1 MRKNK
6 YIIHTVIAGFILFF
20 ANDAYAQAG
29 SDPPR
34 LFDPH
39 LLNESSG
46 FGDDIRQIR
55 FLTESD
61 YPPFQFV
68 RSDGQLTGYNIDL
81 ARAICEDIKVTCTIQ
96 AWRWDKLNEAL
107 ANGSGDAIIAS
118 QKPTA
123 ATRMTQ
129 SFSAPYYLTPAR
141 FISLKTTSLIIEKP
155 ADMKEKTIGVL
166 ANTAHEAYLQQTFPA
181 SPRKTFASLPEA
193 QEALLA
199 AQIDTLFADGPTLAI
214 WLADM
219 QGECCTF
226 RGGAFYKSA
235 FFGEGA
241 RIALRGDDA
250 ALRTA
255 INASLKRL
263 DAKGILADLMGKYF
277 PISFY

>member
-1 MRKNK
+1 
-6 YIIHTVIAGFILFF
+6 
-20 ANDAYAQAG
+20 
-29 SDPPR
+29 
-34 LFDPH
+34 
-39 LLNESSG
+39 
-46 FGDDIRQIR
+46 
-55 FLTESD
+55 
-61 YPPFQFV
+61 
-68 RSDGQLTGYNIDL
+68 
-81 ARAICEDIKVTCTIQ
+81 
-96 AWRWDKLNEAL
+96 
-107 ANGSGDAIIAS
+107 
-118 QKPTA
+118 
-123 ATRMTQ
+123 
-129 SFSAPYYLTPAR
+129 
-141 FISLKTTSLIIEKP
+141 
-155 ADMKEKTIGVL
+155 VL

-214 WLADM
+214 WLADI

-226 RGGAFYKSA
+226 RGGAFYNSA

-250 ALRTA
+250 PLRTA